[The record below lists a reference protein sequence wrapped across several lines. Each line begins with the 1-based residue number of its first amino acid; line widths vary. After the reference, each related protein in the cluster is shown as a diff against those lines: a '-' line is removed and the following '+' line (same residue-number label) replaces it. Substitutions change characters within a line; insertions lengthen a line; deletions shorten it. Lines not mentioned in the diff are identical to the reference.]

1 MIWGKKKKKYMG
13 SVMYYIKNEMLY
25 LCPLTLGKV
34 RSKSFLMIVEPV
46 IELKLPATAEELNA
60 KLQECFSLSFMNVVK
75 VKEFPIKGLSSV
87 ARHVGAKTEKQFV
100 NKYDYMSVDF
110 IVKQKKYRV
119 TYDMKKEKNYYING
133 KREELDED
141 TVIDFIL
148 KIIQD

>member
-1 MIWGKKKKKYMG
+1 MIWGKKKEMG
-13 SVMYYIKNEMLY
+13 AVMYYIKNEMLY
-25 LCPLTLGKV
+25 LCPVTTGKQ
-34 RSKSFLMIVEPV
+34 RSNSFLMIVEPV
-46 IELKLPATAEELNA
+46 IELKLPATAEELNT
-60 KLQECFSLSFMNVVK
+60 KLQECFSLSYMQVVK
-75 VKEFPIKGLSSV
+75 VEELSKGLSPV

-100 NKYDYMSVDF
+100 NKYDYISIDF

-119 TYDMKKEKNYYING
+119 TYDMKKEKNYYLNG